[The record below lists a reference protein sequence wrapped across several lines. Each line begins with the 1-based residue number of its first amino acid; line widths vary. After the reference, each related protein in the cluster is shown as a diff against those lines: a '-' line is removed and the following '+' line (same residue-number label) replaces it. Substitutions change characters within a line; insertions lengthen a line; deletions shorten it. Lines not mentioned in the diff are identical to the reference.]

1 MIKTILAW
9 ITGKN
14 NRPAEAPYKIEAI
27 TPMPLGTEAVM
38 SLQATHNQVVASGQP
53 DDSKGLDA
61 AIAAQAL
68 QAAHDQVVV
77 NGQPD
82 DSKGLD
88 EAIAAQAAK
97 SAVEVAPV
105 TVKAKYKRADL
116 NKMTKAQLMEL
127 VTKHGVEV
135 KARSTK
141 EELVKVLVKV

>member
-1 MIKTILAW
+1 MIKKILAW
-9 ITGKN
+9 ITGKSDTKV
-14 NRPAEAPYKIEAI
+14 AEAAPYKVE
-27 TPMPLGTEAVM
+27 TPAVTVTTEQRYVGENEQGAVYETVVVDQ
-38 SLQATHNQVVASGQP
+38 LQKAHDAVVAS
-53 DDSKGLDA
+53 
-61 AIAAQAL
+61 
-68 QAAHDQVVV
+68 
-77 NGQPD
+77 GQPD

-97 SAVEVAPV
+97 PAVEVAPV

-127 VTKHGVEV
+127 ITKHGVEV

>member
-1 MIKTILAW
+1 MIKKILAW
-9 ITGKN
+9 ITGKSDK
-14 NRPAEAPYKIEAI
+14 PTEAPYKVEAI

-38 SLQATHNQVVASGQP
+38 SLQA
-53 DDSKGLDA
+53 
-61 AIAAQAL
+61 
-68 QAAHDQVVV
+68 AHDQVVV
-77 NGQPD
+77 SGQPD

-88 EAIAAQAAK
+88 EAIAAQAAR

-105 TVKAKYKRADL
+105 TVKAKYKKAEL
-116 NKMTKAQLMEL
+116 TAMTKAQLMEL